1 MVSRKRT
8 SAAQIIASATAKPQG
23 GNNYPKWADMMVN
36 LSVKEQ
42 KKVVRKLKLVG
53 EPYEFTEYV
62 DKQYVPNPT
71 NDPALKGKTVRV
83 PFPDADVKK
92 SFTRIGNDDDPE
104 NCPWKKLGYIS
115 TTQYAQNC
123 FEKQDDGTW
132 AVKILKKGKSIFRDI
147 AKEQIDRLSNE
158 DLDEDDPKHFGTRNS
173 PCVRITAEATGY
185 EGPKSVEYK
194 VGFDPK
200 STYITDEMIEQLR
213 KVGEPSAEDL
223 KKERD
228 LYNRDRKSDP
238 SLPEWEDFYF
248 YGYPL
253 HKIFKHTPIAGT
265 ETETAKATPKHVE
278 DDEEM
283 EPDVRGY
290 TVSPPKS
297 APVEDVVEKK
307 TVKKPTPPPPA
318 DDEDDDDSIGWM
330 NEED

>member
-1 MVSRKRT
+1 MVRKRT

-23 GNNYPKWADMMVN
+23 GNNYPKWSDMMVN

-42 KKVVRKLKLVG
+42 KKVVRKLKLIG

-83 PFPDADVKK
+83 PFPDSDVKK

-115 TTQYAQNC
+115 TIQYAQNC
-123 FEKQDDGTW
+123 FEKQDDGSW

-200 STYITDEMIEQLR
+200 STYITDEMLEQLR

-238 SLPEWEDFYF
+238 SMPEWEDFYF

-253 HKIFKHTPIAGT
+253 HKIFKHTPIAGA

-278 DDEEM
+278 DEEEM
-283 EPDVRGY
+283 EPDVKGY

-318 DDEDDDDSIGWM
+318 DEDEDDDSIGWM

>member
-1 MVSRKRT
+1 MVRKRT
-8 SAAQIIASATAKPQG
+8 SAAQIIASASAKPQS

-62 DKQYVPNPT
+62 DKQYIPNPT

-123 FEKQDDGTW
+123 FEKQDDGSW

-265 ETETAKATPKHVE
+265 ETETAKAAPKHVE
-278 DDEEM
+278 EDEDET
-283 EPDVRGY
+283 DVKGY

-297 APVEDVVEKK
+297 APVEDVAEKK
-307 TVKKPTPPPPA
+307 TVKKPTPPPA
-318 DDEDDDDSIGWM
+318 DDDDDDDSIGWM

>member
-1 MVSRKRT
+1 MVRKRT

-23 GNNYPKWADMMVN
+23 GNNYPKWSDMMVN

-42 KKVVRKLKLVG
+42 KKVVRKLKLIG

-83 PFPDADVKK
+83 PFPDSDVKK

-123 FEKQDDGTW
+123 FEKQDDGSW

-200 STYITDEMIEQLR
+200 STYITDEMLEQLR

-238 SLPEWEDFYF
+238 SMPEWEDFYF

-253 HKIFKHTPIAGT
+253 HKIFKHTPIAGA

-278 DDEEM
+278 DEEEM
-283 EPDVRGY
+283 EPDVKGY

-318 DDEDDDDSIGWM
+318 DEDEDDDSIGWM

>member
-1 MVSRKRT
+1 MVRKRS
-8 SAAQIIASATAKPQG
+8 SAQQILAGATVKPQG
-23 GNNYPKWADMMVN
+23 NSYPKWSDMMVN

-42 KKVVRKLKLVG
+42 KRVTRKLKLVG
-53 EPYEFTEYV
+53 DPYEFTEYV

-92 SFTRIGNDDDPE
+92 SFTRIGNDDDPA

-132 AVKILKKGKSIFRDI
+132 VVKILKKGKSIFRDI
-147 AKEQIDRLSNE
+147 AKEQINRYNDPE
-158 DLDEDDPKHFGTRNS
+158 LDDDDPKHFGVRTS

-185 EGPKSVEYK
+185 EGPKSVEYS

-200 STYITDEMIEQLR
+200 STYITDEMIEMLR

-223 KKERD
+223 AEERQN
-228 LYNRDRKSDP
+228 YNKDRKSDP
-238 SLPEWEDFYF
+238 SMPEWEDFYL

-265 ETETAKATPKHVE
+265 EIETAKASAKHVE
-278 DDEEM
+278 EDI
-283 EPDVRGY
+283 EPDVKGY
-290 TVSPPKS
+290 HVSPPKS
-297 APVEDVVEKK
+297 APVEEVAEKK
-307 TVKKPTPPPPA
+307 PVKKPTPPPPPVEDE
-318 DDEDDDDSIGWM
+318 DDEDSLGWM